1 MLLRKRQ
8 FEILTNLMDNT
19 VAQNVPMKE
28 VVLKKVMALRECIVL
43 NMMKYFWE
51 MHLFILLTVVL
62 Q

>member
-8 FEILTNLMDNT
+8 FEILINLMDNT
-19 VAQNVPMKE
+19 VAQNVTMKE
-28 VVLKKVMALRECIVL
+28 VVLKKVMALWERIVL
-43 NMMKYFWE
+43 NIMKYFWE